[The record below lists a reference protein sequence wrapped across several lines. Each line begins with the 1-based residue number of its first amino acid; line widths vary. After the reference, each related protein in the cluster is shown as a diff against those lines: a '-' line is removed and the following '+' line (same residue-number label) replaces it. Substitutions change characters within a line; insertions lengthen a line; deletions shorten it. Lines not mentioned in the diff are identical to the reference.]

1 MRFFPN
7 QTDTDEME
15 IYVGCCCNHPSHVIK
30 ISHYPDMDEDLWF
43 SFINTPRTFTEKMKA
58 IWNILFAGG
67 DTVHEIL
74 LDRDTWHA
82 LAEKLATRAIQ
93 NPKDED

>member
-1 MRFFPN
+1 
-7 QTDTDEME
+7 
-15 IYVGCCCNHPSHVIK
+15 
-30 ISHYPDMDEDLWF
+30 MDEDLWF

-67 DTVHEIL
+67 DTVHEVL
-74 LDRDTWHA
+74 LDQDTWHA

-93 NPKDED
+93 NPKNKE